1 MKKLPF
7 IIFLAFVAGALVT
20 SIGSYKATE
29 YRICQDVRQALT
41 MTMQELSCDKIDLDT
56 IRCYRSHITI
66 AAVRDTACI
75 EVRTAGSGKG
85 QRPELVADHG
95 CDFTTVLAM
104 SDQRAAGALLT
115 AGILWLLASMWYMR
129 RKGIVPSMLMYGDLQ
144 YDTAHARFVAA
155 DGKVIKLTPMQQ
167 ELMEMFFRTDSHT
180 LSKQEICDRFWPK
193 KPDASET
200 LYALIR
206 RLKLV
211 IESNS
216 SLTIEVDRGKAYRLM
231 G

>member
-1 MKKLPF
+1 MRKLPF
-7 IIFLAFVAGALVT
+7 IIFLAFVAGTLVT
-20 SIGSYKATE
+20 GIGSYKATE
-29 YRICQDVRQALT
+29 YRICQDVQQALT
-41 MTMQELSCDKIDLDT
+41 MTMQELSCDKIDMDT

-75 EVRTAGSGKG
+75 AVRTVGCGKG

-95 CDFTTVLAM
+95 CGFATVLAM
-104 SDQRAAGALLT
+104 SDQRAAGSLLT

-129 RKGIVPSMLMYGDLQ
+129 RKGIVPTILMCGDLQ

-167 ELMEMFFRTDSHT
+167 ELMDMFFRTADHT

-200 LYALIR
+200 LYALIS

-211 IESNS
+211 VESNS
-216 SLTIEVDRGKAYRLM
+216 SLTIEVERGKAYRLM